1 MLTKGD
7 NNSVHD
13 RGLYAQGENEQQLWL
28 KRSDILG
35 RARGYALQCQNLT
48 EQPSLNTHPPSRPP
62 TINNSFLPYVGMVTI
77 ALNDYPNAKY
87 ILVGLMALFVLTSK
101 E

>member
-1 MLTKGD
+1 MGADCLHVVVACCVCSEDGEVYMLTKGD

-35 RARGYALQCQNLT
+35 RARG
-48 EQPSLNTHPPSRPP
+48 
-62 TINNSFLPYVGMVTI
+62 
-77 ALNDYPNAKY
+77 
-87 ILVGLMALFVLTSK
+87 
-101 E
+101 

>member
-1 MLTKGD
+1 M
-7 NNSVHD
+7 V
-13 RGLYAQGENEQQLWL
+13 E
-28 KRSDILG
+28 
-35 RARGYALQCQNLT
+35 T
-48 EQPSLNTHPPSRPP
+48 ERHSWTSTRVSIAGCLISLNSLPSTLTRPRAPP
-62 TINNSFLPYVGMVTI
+62 TIDNSFLPYVGMVTI